1 MAAEIAAE
9 FRRKLAGLQ
18 RRMAP
23 AEKAAAIR
31 VLKDE
36 RDAAMRKLRER
47 RAIEKPGDEIKRQ
60 AKADIK
66 GYRPGSPTNRSP

>member
-18 RRMAP
+18 RRMTP
-23 AEKAAAIR
+23 AERAAAVR

-36 RDAAMRKLRER
+36 RDAAMRGLREQRAAERYGLKTER
-47 RAIEKPGDEIKRQ
+47 RAAWRSRQ
-60 AKADIK
+60 GPI
-66 GYRPGSPTNRSP
+66 